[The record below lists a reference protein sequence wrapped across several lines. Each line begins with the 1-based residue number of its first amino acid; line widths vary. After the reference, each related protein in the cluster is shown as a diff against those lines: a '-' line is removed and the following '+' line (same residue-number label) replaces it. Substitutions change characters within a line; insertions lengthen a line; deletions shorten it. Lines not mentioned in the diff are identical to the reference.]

1 MNPGPRPPS
10 STEPRVESLLPASS
24 FWLHITSDA
33 AHVYEHSSTDAQGDH
48 TDVKIVVASN
58 WGKLRFSPY
67 FLSFLQYG
75 FIVPIK
81 TYKKYKNPSKD
92 DKCFNVSND
101 LSPHPLNVPFEMTNK
116 YRIRIHIYIYVYMYI
131 LIYIIR
137 MCVCVCVC
145 VLSCSV
151 VPNSLW
157 PHGLQPARL
166 LCPWNFPGKN
176 IGVGCHFLPQ
186 GIFLT

>member
-92 DKCFNVSND
+92 DKCFSVSND
-101 LSPHPLNVPFEMTNK
+101 LIPHPLNVPFEMTNK

-137 MCVCVCVC
+137 MCVCVCVY
-145 VLSCSV
+145 SV
-151 VPNSLW
+151 A
-157 PHGLQPARL
+157 Q
-166 LCPWNFPGKN
+166 LCPTLCGRMDCSLPGSSVHGISQARILEWVATSFPRGSS
-176 IGVGCHFLPQ
+176 
-186 GIFLT
+186 

>member
-1 MNPGPRPPS
+1 M
-10 STEPRVESLLPASS
+10 
-24 FWLHITSDA
+24 
-33 AHVYEHSSTDAQGDH
+33 
-48 TDVKIVVASN
+48 KIVVASN

-81 TYKKYKNPSKD
+81 TYKEYKNPSKD

-101 LSPHPLNVPFEMTNK
+101 LIPHPLNVPFEMTNK
-116 YRIRIHIYIYVYMYI
+116 YRIRIHIYICVYMYV

-145 VLSCSV
+145 TQLLSC
-151 VPNSLW
+151 
-157 PHGLQPARL
+157 A
-166 LCPWNFPGKN
+166 
-176 IGVGCHFLPQ
+176 
-186 GIFLT
+186 